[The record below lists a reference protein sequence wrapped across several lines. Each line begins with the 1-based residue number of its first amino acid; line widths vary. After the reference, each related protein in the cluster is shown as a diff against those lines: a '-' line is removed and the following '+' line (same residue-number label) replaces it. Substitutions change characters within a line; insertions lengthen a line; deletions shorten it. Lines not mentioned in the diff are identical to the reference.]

1 MGGLL
6 LVYILVVIMKEG
18 GFTTNL
24 INGQLVPICAYMI
37 MAISLNLT
45 VGILGELSL
54 GHAGFMLLG
63 AYIYAILTTPV
74 ASKESIFYKFGILKD
89 SPTAGFSARIY

>member
-1 MGGLL
+1 MKALKSLNKTSKNNFITMGGLL

-54 GHAGFMLLG
+54 GHAGFMSVG
-63 AYIYAILTTPV
+63 A
-74 ASKESIFYKFGILKD
+74 FGGVLWE
-89 SPTAGFSARIY
+89 R